1 MRITFDMNPTWNN
14 LKYFEDFILKINLEN
29 APDPKQ
35 SAITPIA
42 TTSEAIQPVSANL
55 MTETNSTELEP
66 NVEATDVK
74 KYSLSDIRALALKWS
89 KAKKQKELAEIFAKF
104 NAKKLSDIAEVNYSE
119 LYRELVKI
127 DG

>member
-14 LKYFEDFILKINLEN
+14 LKYFEDFILKINPEK
-29 APDPKQ
+29 AP
-35 SAITPIA
+35 
-42 TTSEAIQPVSANL
+42 EQPVINTAAAMPETVQPVHPMPEPCTEIASAEL
-55 MTETNSTELEP
+55 KAESADTE
-66 NVEATDVK
+66 
-74 KYSLSDIRALALKWS
+74 KYSLSDVRALALKWS

>member
-1 MRITFDMNPTWNN
+1 MPEPCT
-14 LKYFEDFILKINLEN
+14 KIASAEQTAEN
-29 APDPKQ
+29 VD
-35 SAITPIA
+35 
-42 TTSEAIQPVSANL
+42 
-55 MTETNSTELEP
+55 TE
-66 NVEATDVK
+66 